1 MRIIVCLRAVFTR
14 IRSQRRQRQSLSR
27 CATAP
32 LHKGAKEHFIYL
44 AFSFPNWH
52 FLHTG
57 DPSDGL
63 AAASV
68 SLRLGH
74 GAALT
79 CHRHVIHYRAA
90 ASLPNRGAKRVQRNH
105 RASPKPLP
113 RSAAPFRGSP
123 QCAHWRKGSPE
134 LRYEQ
139 SLKERAEYRSN
150 FLPPLCKWRWFGSRR
165 TGGIVQQRPG

>member
-1 MRIIVCLRAVFTR
+1 MSRTGGIVRIIVCLRAVFTR

-90 ASLPNRGAKRVQRNH
+90 ASLPKRGAK
-105 RASPKPLP
+105 SPANPPARFP
-113 RSAAPFRGSP
+113 RLYGQDKTAGVVIIVKNDLFNLANSPNFFHSAPQLLTFRF
-123 QCAHWRKGSPE
+123 R
-134 LRYEQ
+134 
-139 SLKERAEYRSN
+139 
-150 FLPPLCKWRWFGSRR
+150 
-165 TGGIVQQRPG
+165 IVIFIFR